1 MIYAY
6 CVYTAVS
13 CMLNMFNSCTKK
25 AKTLG
30 ILVEFL
36 IGHLRVY
43 PFVLFLLA
51 IVLSVLLRF
60 TDSDYPIGIF
70 KLFLQVQMIY

>member
-36 IGHLRVY
+36 IGHLRHG
-43 PFVLFLLA
+43 PCLT
-51 IVLSVLLRF
+51 SVLCASLIRRRVRG
-60 TDSDYPIGIF
+60 DYISSRHR
-70 KLFLQVQMIY
+70 K